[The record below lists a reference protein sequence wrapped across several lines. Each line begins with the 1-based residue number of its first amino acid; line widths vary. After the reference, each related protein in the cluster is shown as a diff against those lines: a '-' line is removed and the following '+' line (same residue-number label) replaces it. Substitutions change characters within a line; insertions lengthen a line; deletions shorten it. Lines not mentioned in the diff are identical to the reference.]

1 MLHQKHVDVLLKR
14 PRYTNMAINYL
25 TIDFKYGLKCVHVCG
40 RVRFI
45 DVIEVTCVSGL
56 LQTYDI
62 SANGLLIIDR
72 KVRHGVVLHIC
83 NEINIDLH

>member
-25 TIDFKYGLKCVHVCG
+25 TIVFKYGLRCVCG

-45 DVIEVTCVSGL
+45 DVIEVTCVRGL

-62 SANGLLIIDR
+62 SAIGLLIIDH
-72 KVRHGVVLHIC
+72 KVRLKVVIHNC